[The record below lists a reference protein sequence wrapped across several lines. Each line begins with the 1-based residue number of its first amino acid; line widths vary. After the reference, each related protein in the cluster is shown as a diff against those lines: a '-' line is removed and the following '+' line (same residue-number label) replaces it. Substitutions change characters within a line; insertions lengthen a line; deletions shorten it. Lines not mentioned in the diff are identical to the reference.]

1 MIISGQLRYA
11 ISVPLEMN
19 SLLSFPTTPEK
30 ADDNEQSFCS
40 YRCQSFFIS
49 VDAVISVLAA
59 GLLDLEL
66 DVEI

>member
-1 MIISGQLRYA
+1 
-11 ISVPLEMN
+11 MN